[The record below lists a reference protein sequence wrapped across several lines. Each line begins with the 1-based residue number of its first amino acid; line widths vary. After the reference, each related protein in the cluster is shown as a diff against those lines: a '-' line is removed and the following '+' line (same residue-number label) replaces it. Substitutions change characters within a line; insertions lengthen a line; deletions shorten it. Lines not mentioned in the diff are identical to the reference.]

1 MRVLLWASVLLL
13 TATTA
18 AQARPPLVV
27 HANAVLPQPA
37 PTAPVARW
45 TNATGRTT
53 TSLVAE
59 GATLRG
65 WSYDG
70 SDPTAPTVVFFNA
83 SGMLLDEGDEMYRM
97 IAKQGPP
104 VVVFDYR
111 GFGFS
116 SGRPDVPA
124 MQRDAVRIVDSVV
137 QSPGRASVV
146 VYGFSLGTAMAG
158 FVAAR
163 RPVAGLILAAPLA
176 SVRGF
181 VKSTRAPLLII
192 HGTSDAD
199 VPIAGGREV
208 FAASES
214 PRKRFVAI
222 AGATHAGAVNSPES
236 FAAVRTFVA
245 SLKGAA
251 Q

>member
-1 MRVLLWASVLLL
+1 MRVLLWASVILL

-18 AQARPPLVV
+18 AQARPLVM
-27 HANAVLPQPA
+27 HANAVLPHPA
-37 PTAPVARW
+37 PTTPVARW

-53 TSLVAE
+53 TSLVAD

-70 SDPTAPTVVFFNA
+70 SDPTAPTIVFFNA
-83 SGMLLDEGDEMYRM
+83 NGMLLDDGDEMYRM

-116 SGRPDVPA
+116 SGRADVPA

-137 QSPGRASVV
+137 RSPGRASVV
-146 VYGFSLGTAMAG
+146 VYGFSLGTVMAG

-163 RPVAGLILAAPLA
+163 RPVAGLILAAPSA
-176 SVRGF
+176 RAREFIKRS
-181 VKSTRAPLLII
+181 RAPLLIV
-192 HGTSDAD
+192 HGASDAD
-199 VPIAGGREV
+199 VPIAQGRDV

-222 AGATHAGAVNSPES
+222 AGGMHADAVNSPES

>member
-1 MRVLLWASVLLL
+1 MRVLLWASVILL

-18 AQARPPLVV
+18 AQARPLVM
-27 HANAVLPQPA
+27 HANAVLPHPA
-37 PTAPVARW
+37 PTTPVARW

-53 TSLVAE
+53 TSLVAD

-70 SDPTAPTVVFFNA
+70 SDPTAPTIVFFNA
-83 SGMLLDEGDEMYRM
+83 NGMLLDDGDEMYRM

-116 SGRPDVPA
+116 SGRADVPA

-146 VYGFSLGTAMAG
+146 VYGFSLGAAMAG

-163 RPVAGLILAAPLA
+163 RPVAGLILAAPSA
-176 SVRGF
+176 SAREF
-181 VKSTRAPLLII
+181 IKRSRAPLLIV

-199 VPIAGGREV
+199 VPIAQGREV

-222 AGATHAGAVNSPES
+222 AGAKHADAVSSPES
-236 FAAVRTFVA
+236 LTAVRTFVA
-245 SLKGAA
+245 SLRGAA

>member
-1 MRVLLWASVLLL
+1 MRVTLWASVILL

-27 HANAVLPQPA
+27 HANAVLRRLV
-37 PTAPVARW
+37 PTTPVARW

-70 SDPTAPTVVFFNA
+70 SDPTAPTIIFFNA
-83 SGMLLDEGDEMYRM
+83 SGMLLDDGDEMYRM

-116 SGRPDVPA
+116 SGRADVSA
-124 MQRDAVRIVDSVV
+124 MRRDAVRIVDSVV

-146 VYGFSLGTAMAG
+146 VYGFSQGSAMAG
-158 FVAAR
+158 FAAAR

-176 SVRGF
+176 SAREF
-181 VKSTRAPLLII
+181 IKSSRAPLLIV

-199 VPIAGGREV
+199 VPIAAGRDV

-222 AGATHAGAVNSPES
+222 DGATHAGAVTSPES
-236 FAAVRTFVA
+236 LAAVRTFVA

>member
-13 TATTA
+13 AATTA
-18 AQARPPLVV
+18 QV
-27 HANAVLPQPA
+27 PA
-37 PTAPVARW
+37 SPVARW

-53 TSLVAE
+53 TSLAAE

-65 WSYDG
+65 WSYEG

-83 SGMLLDEGDEMYRM
+83 NGMLLDEGDELYRM

-111 GFGFS
+111 GVGFS
-116 SGRPDVPA
+116 SGRPGVPA
-124 MQRDAVRIVDSVV
+124 MERDAVRIVDSVAR
-137 QSPGRASVV
+137 SPGRGSVV
-146 VYGFSLGTAMAG
+146 VYGFSLGSAMAG
-158 FVAAR
+158 YVAAR
-163 RPVAGLILAAPLA
+163 RPVAGLILAAPDA
-176 SVRGF
+176 SAREYI
-181 VKSTRAPLLII
+181 KSSRAPLLVV

-199 VPIAGGREV
+199 VPIARGREV

-214 PRKRFVAI
+214 PRKRFVSI
-222 AGATHAGAVNSPES
+222 PGADHAGAVSAPES
-236 FAAVRTFVA
+236 LAAVRAFVA
-245 SLKGAA
+245 SLKGPA